1 MPLNN
6 IAETSALALN
16 ANVDD
21 LETRLTAARAGY
33 LDNLS
38 AGAVALQSSITTLL
52 DALYGANG
60 ITTWTMGVA
69 ADNGVSLAEA
79 LRYTEHLAEGL
90 STRHQRYLATTAN
103 MALPAWNAAAAHR
116 VFVVTGTVRMQM
128 WITCT
133 GTLQDAN
140 DLATLSFGHEGSNA
154 AFIAATDAAGKG
166 APAQTL
172 TAGQLWFDSSPVS
185 GPDTFGNAVL
195 DYVIPNGLDVGYEI
209 AGEALTGGSL
219 VFHCVWWP
227 LDATGAVTIGDGSG
241 FGA

>member
-1 MPLNN
+1 MPLTNP
-6 IAETSALALN
+6 AVTSALALN

-60 ITTWTMGVA
+60 IVTWTTGA
-69 ADNGVSLAEA
+69 AAGNGVSLAEA
-79 LRYTEHLAEGL
+79 LRYTQNLAEDL
-90 STRHQRYLATTAN
+90 STGHQRYIATPAN
-103 MALPAWNAAAAHR
+103 MTLPAWNTVAAHR
-116 VFVVTGTVRMQM
+116 VFVVTGTVRLCM

-133 GTLQDAN
+133 GTLQDAV
-140 DLATLSFGHEGSNA
+140 DLATLSFGYEGSNA
-154 AFIAATDAAGKG
+154 AFIATTDAAGKN
-166 APAQTL
+166 AQTL

-185 GPDTFGNAVL
+185 GPDTFANTVM
-195 DYVIPNGLDVGYEI
+195 DYVVPNGLDVGYEV